1 MRTWGRVAGVW
12 TEVSTAPNGDNS
24 EVWLTT
30 LAQTLLLYLNESPFF
45 ANYGIPA
52 RQSIASQVYP
62 DLYVQITQQQFAPYF
77 ASLSI
82 IKIAAPYPKYLI
94 NVTTFAGATLSDEVA
109 IPI

>member
-45 ANYGIPA
+45 ATKPF
-52 RQSIASQVYP
+52 
-62 DLYVQITQQQFAPYF
+62 QI
-77 ASLSI
+77 
-82 IKIAAPYPKYLI
+82 
-94 NVTTFAGATLSDEVA
+94 
-109 IPI
+109 